1 MIEVKLDLY
10 VLMAAS
16 QTGLLRVFES
26 IRLKQNWG
34 HNYKGTVNDQI
45 AKSISGACAELAVCR
60 YLDTAFNFH
69 VNHGSNP
76 DIIWHDTR
84 LQVRSQLPKKHNSLI
99 IRPKGSKQNEIYVLV
114 IDKTPIFE
122 LQGFVNSTY
131 VLGTDNFLT
140 NFGITD
146 RPMVH
151 SLGIDK
157 LTPIKFLKDGAWN

>member
-1 MIEVKLDLY
+1 MIEIKLDLY
-10 VLMAAS
+10 DLMAAS
-16 QTGLLRVFES
+16 QTGLLRVYES
-26 IRLKQNWG
+26 LRLKQEWG

-114 IDKTPIFE
+114 IDKTPVFE
-122 LQGFVNSTY
+122 LQSFVNSTH
-131 VLGTDNFLT
+131 VLGTEHFLT

-151 SLGIDK
+151 SLGIEK

>member
-1 MIEVKLDLY
+1 MIEIKLDLY
-10 VLMAAS
+10 DLMAAS
-16 QTGLLRVFES
+16 QTGLLRVYES
-26 IRLKQNWG
+26 LRLKQEWG

-114 IDKTPIFE
+114 IDKTPVFE
-122 LQGFVNSTY
+122 LQGFVNSTH
-131 VLGTDNFLT
+131 VLGTEHFLT

-151 SLGIDK
+151 SLGIEK
-157 LTPIKFLKDGAWN
+157 LLSLIHI

>member
-1 MIEVKLDLY
+1 MIEIKLDLY
-10 VLMAAS
+10 DLMAAS
-16 QTGLLRVFES
+16 QTGLLRVYES
-26 IRLKQNWG
+26 LRLKQEWG

-84 LQVRSQLPKKHNSLI
+84 LQVRSQLPKKQNSLI

-114 IDKTPIFE
+114 IDKTPVFE
-122 LQGFVNSTY
+122 LQGFVNSTH
-131 VLGTDNFLT
+131 VLGTEHFLT

-151 SLGIDK
+151 SLGIEK

>member
-1 MIEVKLDLY
+1 MIEIKLDLY
-10 VLMAAS
+10 DLMAAS
-16 QTGLLRVFES
+16 QTGLLRVYES
-26 IRLKQNWG
+26 LRLKQEWG

-114 IDKTPIFE
+114 IDKTPVFE
-122 LQGFVNSTY
+122 LQGFVNSTH
-131 VLGTDNFLT
+131 VLGTEHFLT

-151 SLGIDK
+151 SLGIEK
-157 LTPIKFLKDGAWN
+157 LTPIKIG